1 MISGKRR
8 KTLSFALVGTLVVL
22 AYSAGQIQGTSGNG
36 PLLIADAQASGGGTV
51 AEGWTPSGAYPTQEV
66 YYPGTE
72 ALAEDEIRVIAC
84 GSGMPMP
91 ITFRMIPIHCLMW

>member
-1 MISGKRR
+1 MKRSTTR
-8 KTLSFALVGTLVVL
+8 KTATLAGIGLFLAGAFTAGLFQREGASPLVP
-22 AYSAGQIQGTSGNG
+22 AAH
-36 PLLIADAQASGGGTV
+36 ASGGGV
-51 AEGWTPSGAYPTQEV
+51 VQEGWSPTGVYPTQEV

-91 ITFRMIPIHCLMW
+91 RLNCKRK